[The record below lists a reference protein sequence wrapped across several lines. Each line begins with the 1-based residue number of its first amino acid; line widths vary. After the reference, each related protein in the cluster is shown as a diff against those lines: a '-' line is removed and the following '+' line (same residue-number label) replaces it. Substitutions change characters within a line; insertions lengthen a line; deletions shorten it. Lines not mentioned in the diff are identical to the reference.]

1 MTPIL
6 KTLSLFALGLA
17 ACSGKEIT
25 AVAPVPVK
33 KSLQLSPKNFIIG
46 ANQSFDVQVLA
57 TGFASGTLHQC
68 RLVPPTTSTV
78 TALPGTCRVTAAAK
92 AMPGLLIV
100 EMEAVVDTA
109 WIVIFATR

>member
-1 MTPIL
+1 MTPIF

-33 KSLQLSPKNFIIG
+33 KSLQLSPKHFIIG
-46 ANQSFDVQVLA
+46 ANLTIDVQVQA
-57 TGFASGTLHQC
+57 TGFAPGTPHQC

-78 TALPGTCRVTAAAK
+78 TALPGTCRVTAGAS
-92 AMPGLLIV
+92 AMPGLLIAD
-100 EMEAVVDTA
+100 MESVVDTA